1 MTVARLGAEVV
12 IAATASVGEGPVFD
26 ARSGR
31 LCWVDLA
38 EGVLFQTDLNDGS
51 TVSWSTGTLLGAAVP
66 RATEPGF
73 AVAVAEG
80 FGLLVDGE
88 LTIVDPALPSPD
100 LRMNDAKC
108 DARGRLWA
116 GSNELGFLP
125 GAGRLHV
132 WRGGESS
139 VVADG
144 LTLPNGLGWDA
155 GDTTLYLDDSM
166 RGLMLTAAYDLEA
179 GSIGRLEVAFEIPGG
194 LPDGLAVD
202 VDGCLW
208 VAVWGAG
215 EVRRYRPDGT
225 LDTIV
230 DMPVSQPS
238 SCAFGADGTLFVT
251 SAAGGVDQSREPLAG
266 SVFAVATSAQGVAVA
281 AFAG

>member
-1 MTVARLGAEVV
+1 VIRRLTPDLA
-12 IAATASVGEGPVFD
+12 IAATATVGEGPVVD

-38 EGVLFQTDLNDGS
+38 EGVLFETDLDDGS
-51 TVSWSTGTLLGAAVP
+51 TVSWPTGTLLGAAVP

-73 AVAVAEG
+73 AVAVADG

-88 LTIVDPALPSPD
+88 LTIVDPVLPSPD

-116 GSNELGFLP
+116 GSTELGFRP

-132 WRGGESS
+132 WSGGESV

-155 GDTTLYLDDSM
+155 GNTTMYLDDSV
-166 RGLMLTAAYDLEA
+166 RGLMLAATYDVDA
-179 GSIGRLEVAFEIPGG
+179 GSIGPLEAAFEIPGG
-194 LPDGLAVD
+194 LPDGFAVD
-202 VDGCLW
+202 LDGCLW

-215 EVRRYRPDGT
+215 EVRRYRPDGSI
-225 LDTIV
+225 DAIV
-230 DMPVSQPS
+230 EMPVSQPS
-238 SCAFGADGTLFVT
+238 SCAFAADGTLFIT
-251 SAAGGVDQSREPLAG
+251 SASGGVDLSTQPLAG
-266 SVFAVATSAQGVAVA
+266 SVFAVATSTRGVAVA